1 MFILVLFYKQTTANE
16 MRISDWSS
24 DVCSSDLCWRRRDSC
39 GGLHECQVE
48 LVHAVA
54 ELALEQPELVGDACA
69 RRAGVVVAREEVPGP
84 ALVATE
90 QPVHDTLRTR
100 QPTARPGGQDRKS
113 TRLNSS
119 H

>member
-1 MFILVLFYKQTTANE
+1 

-24 DVCSSDLCWRRRDSC
+24 DVCSSD
-39 GGLHECQVE
+39 

-100 QPTARPGGQDRKS
+100 QPTARRSEEHTSELQSLMRISYAVFCLKKKRINQKLKNVNRAQKHK
-113 TRLNSS
+113 T
-119 H
+119 